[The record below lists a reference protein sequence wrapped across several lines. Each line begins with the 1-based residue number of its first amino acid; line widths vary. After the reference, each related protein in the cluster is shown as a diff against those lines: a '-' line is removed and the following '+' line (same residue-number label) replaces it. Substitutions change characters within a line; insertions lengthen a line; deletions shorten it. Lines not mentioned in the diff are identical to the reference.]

1 MLIPGDY
8 NFDVME
14 KCSGAEIWAC
24 YIDRLD
30 AISISWEFSGPL
42 AAAILNIKGNL
53 THVDWL

>member
-42 AAAILNIKGNL
+42 AAAILNIKRNEI
-53 THVDWL
+53 HVDCL